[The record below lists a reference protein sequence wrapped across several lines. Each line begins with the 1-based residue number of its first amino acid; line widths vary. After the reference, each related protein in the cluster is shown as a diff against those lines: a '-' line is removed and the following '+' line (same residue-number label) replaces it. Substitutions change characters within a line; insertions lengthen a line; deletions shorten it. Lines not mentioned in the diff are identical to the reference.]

1 MFLRKEFEKRMEKKR
16 EEIALLESQLSQA
29 RSYLMALEDSMKL
42 LSRVGDSAN
51 SEAALRPGTDLDK
64 AREFLRDAGKAMHV
78 SKIILGIGRE
88 LNKANR
94 VSLSGSLGNYVRRG
108 LIFTRPAPNT
118 FGLVE
123 FEGNDSPGDADA
135 PDDPPEGFGE
145 DGNEEEDEV
154 LQVVRK
160 LAEEK
165 PVATVPGSLPPP
177 PKAVAADPEQDDV
190 PF

>member
-64 AREFLRDAGKAMHV
+64 AREFLRDARKAMHV

-123 FEGNDSPGDADA
+123 FEGNDGTGDSDA

-145 DGNEEEDEV
+145 DGNEEE
-154 LQVVRK
+154 
-160 LAEEK
+160 
-165 PVATVPGSLPPP
+165 
-177 PKAVAADPEQDDV
+177 
-190 PF
+190 

>member
-16 EEIALLESQLSQA
+16 EEIAMLESQLSQA
-29 RSYLMALEDSMKL
+29 RSYLLALEDSMKL
-42 LSRVGDSAN
+42 LSRVGDNGNA
-51 SEAALRPGTDLDK
+51 EAALRPGTDLDK

-78 SKIILGIGRE
+78 SKIILGIGKE

-94 VSLSGSLGNYVRRG
+94 VSVSGSLGNYVRKG

-123 FEGNDSPGDADA
+123 FEGNDGNGDADA
-135 PDDPPEGFGE
+135 PNDPLEGFG
-145 DGNEEEDEV
+145 DEENGGEGSVDDVIRV
-154 LQVVRK
+154 LQG
-160 LAEEK
+160 EK
-165 PVATVPGSLPPP
+165 PEPRPEPLPPP
-177 PKAVAADPEQDDV
+177 LKAVPADPEQDDV